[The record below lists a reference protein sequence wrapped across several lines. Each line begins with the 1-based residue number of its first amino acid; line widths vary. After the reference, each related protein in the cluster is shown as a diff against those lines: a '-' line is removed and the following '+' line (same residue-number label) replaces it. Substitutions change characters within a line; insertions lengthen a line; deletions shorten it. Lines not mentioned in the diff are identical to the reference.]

1 MPRSRPLIVNA
12 RRKSFGLAVLLGL
25 TGGNPLIAAGQA
37 AYAADLP
44 AAPATVSEPTG
55 KPEFTKRATVLVLP
69 VVVGGLGE
77 PPAAIIEALAKG
89 LRDNLNWDVT
99 VPSASTAVAVPTY
112 DTTLLETAIAA
123 VNAVVPATGAAAPAP
138 APASI
143 QDLSATYA
151 QLVQASTKAPLGA
164 KGAEALIKVGG
175 ALLSAQV
182 AAGQDET
189 ARTTASELKLLL
201 PARKFSEADGLSFVA
216 AAVLGAAPVVG
227 VQTEFKT
234 NPVQCSIE
242 INGVEVAKGVV
253 ELPLRSGTLYSV
265 QARCPANA
273 TGLSAAESFPR
284 VVSVGEG
291 PSKFVL
297 DAAFPS
303 HLKNSSSGLAL
314 SFDNSDQRQNLE
326 EAYARRLADRYG
338 VNGVVLASV
347 GEFQSAEWLNAR
359 LYLASGYKN
368 RHALVRI
375 ELERATALGRYLATG
390 KESPG
395 VLNAEEAG
403 NMVVASRT
411 LKPVAASQVK
421 PAAWYEDVPAW
432 CFVGAGAASLALGI
446 WANTAAD
453 DKRKESALSVDDPFR
468 QDQLNTDASTLK
480 FLGGIGTYGGLLL
493 VGTGAVLLALP
504 DYSDTRSELYGLSP
518 LPGGGQFTYRG
529 RF

>member
-1 MPRSRPLIVNA
+1 MI
-12 RRKSFGLAVLLGL
+12 LLGL
-25 TGGNPLIAAGQA
+25 TGASLLAVRGQA
-37 AYAADLP
+37 AYAADPP
-44 AAPATVSEPTG
+44 A

-69 VVVGGLGE
+69 VVVGGFGE
-77 PPAAIIEALAKG
+77 PPAAFIEALAKG

-99 VPSASTAVAVPTY
+99 VPSASTSAAVITY
-112 DTTLLETAIAA
+112 DTVAVETAIAA
-123 VNAVVPATGAAAPAP
+123 VDAVVSVNSAGAPPA
-138 APASI
+138 ASL
-143 QDLSATYA
+143 QDLSTAFA
-151 QLVQASTKAPLGA
+151 QLVQASTKAPLGG
-164 KGAEALIKVGG
+164 KGAEALIKGGG

-182 AAGQDET
+182 AAGQDEA

-201 PARKFSEADGLSFVA
+201 PGRKFSEADGLSFVA

-227 VQTEFKT
+227 VQAEFKS
-234 NPVQCSIE
+234 NPAQCSIE
-242 INGVEVAKGVV
+242 LNGVEVGKGVV

-265 QARCPANA
+265 QARCPARA
-273 TGLSAAESFPR
+273 PELPPTESFSR

-303 HLKNSSSGLAL
+303 HLKNSANGLAL

-326 EAYARRLADRYG
+326 EAYARRVADRFG
-338 VNGVVLASV
+338 VSSVVLASV
-347 GEFQSAEWLNAR
+347 GEFQSEQWLNAR

-375 ELERATALGRYLATG
+375 ELDRATALGRYLATG

-395 VLNAEEAG
+395 VLNAQDAG

-411 LKPVAASQVK
+411 LKPVTAPQVK

-446 WANTAAD
+446 WANSAAD
-453 DKRKESALSVDDPFR
+453 DKRRESAMSVDDPFR

-480 FLGGIGTYGGLLL
+480 FLGGIGTYGGLLF

-504 DYSDTRSELYGLSP
+504 EYSDTRSEFYGLAP

>member
-1 MPRSRPLIVNA
+1 MPSTRPMFVNV

-25 TGGNPLIAAGQA
+25 AGGNPFVARGHAV
-37 AYAADLP
+37 YAADLP
-44 AAPATVSEPTG
+44 AVPSSAPEPTA
-55 KPEFTKRATVLVLP
+55 KPEFAKRATVLVLP

-77 PPAAIIEALAKG
+77 PPAAMIEALAKG

-99 VPSASTAVAVPTY
+99 VPSASTAAAVPTY
-112 DTTLLETAIAA
+112 DTTALESAIAA
-123 VNAVVPATGAAAPAP
+123 VNAVVPGTSSGTPVAA
-138 APASI
+138 SV
-143 QDLSATYA
+143 QDLSAAYT
-151 QLVQASTKAPLGA
+151 QLVQVSTKVPLGT
-164 KGAEALIKVGG
+164 KGADAVLKIGG

-182 AAGQDET
+182 AAGQET
-189 ARTTASELKLLL
+189 AARETASELKLLL

-234 NPVQCSIE
+234 NPAECSIE
-242 INGVEVAKGVV
+242 LNGVEVGKGIV
-253 ELPLRSGTLYSV
+253 ELPLRRGTLYSM
-265 QARCPANA
+265 QARCAAAGP
-273 TGLSAAESFPR
+273 GLAAAESFSR

-291 PSKFVL
+291 PAKFVL

-303 HLKNSSSGLAL
+303 HLRNSASGLAL

-326 EAYARRLADRYG
+326 ESYARRVAERYG
-338 VNGVVLASV
+338 VNSVVLASV

-395 VLNAEEAG
+395 VLNAQDAG
-403 NMVVASRT
+403 NMVAASRT
-411 LKPVAASQVK
+411 LKPVSAPQMK

-432 CFVGAGAASLALGI
+432 CFVGAGAASVALGI
-446 WANTAAD
+446 WANNSAD
-453 DKRKESALSVDDPFR
+453 DKRRESAMSADDPFR

-480 FLGGIGTYGGLLL
+480 FVGGIGTYGGLLL

-504 DYSDTRSELYGLSP
+504 DYSDTQSELYGLSP